1 MFTVLCSLLPSSA
14 GLSMGLATL
23 CFSLR
28 MGSSG
33 EMPAEGVT
41 QTRGMKQPEPVVC
54 VEVCVGLVGLV
65 ESEIFYY

>member
-1 MFTVLCSLLPSSA
+1 
-14 GLSMGLATL
+14 MGLATL